1 MKEKKKSIALD
12 IGGTRIKIAV
22 VTDGTVEDFT
32 VLPSLSHLPLK
43 DRLCDI
49 ENAVKKLV
57 GKNTD
62 GFFGMGIAMPCLVNP
77 EKKRATEIYAKFT
90 DAPELDLA
98 AWSKEKFGLP
108 IVMEQDSK
116 AALLGEA
123 NFGAAKGYKDIVMVI
138 LGTGVGTAVM
148 LDGRLLNGKHFSAG
162 SLGSHIVIE
171 MKNGRKCTCRGRG
184 CLEAYTSGWA
194 LPSLI
199 KDHPDYGKS
208 LFSKEKTLDFRALEK
223 LVGKGDRVAEDR
235 LDTVVTALRAGLIS
249 FIHAYDPE
257 VVVLS
262 GGPLKMGD
270 LFVKPLLD
278 GINDFIWGN
287 GRKVDFVTAE
297 NPDVSVLLGLHYLAE
312 KEYGD
317 EKQ

>member
-184 CLEAYTSGWA
+184 CLR
-194 LPSLI
+194 SLYVGLGSAFSDKRSSRLRKKFI
-199 KDHPDYGKS
+199 QQGKNFGFQS
-208 LFSKEKTLDFRALEK
+208 
-223 LVGKGDRVAEDR
+223 VGKTCRKGRSRRGGYARYRGNRIARRAYQFYPR
-235 LDTVVTALRAGLIS
+235 LRS
-249 FIHAYDPE
+249 
-257 VVVLS
+257 
-262 GGPLKMGD
+262 
-270 LFVKPLLD
+270 
-278 GINDFIWGN
+278 
-287 GRKVDFVTAE
+287 
-297 NPDVSVLLGLHYLAE
+297 
-312 KEYGD
+312 
-317 EKQ
+317 